1 MAAAVQRI
9 VVQATSTDKKAIAA
23 KAKRLEIPISELMR
37 RGAFAYEPDEADLE
51 LSALADAAKGVA
63 DRAGAS
69 IDDALDFIAASNK
82 RIAAME
88 AKSAKPS
95 IGKSVGKATGKV
107 VKMAKAM

>member
-9 VVQATSTDKKAIAA
+9 VVQATTQDKKAIAA
-23 KAKRLEIPISELMR
+23 KAKKLDIPISELMR
-37 RGAFAYEPDEADLE
+37 RGAFAYESSAADEE
-51 LSALADAAKGVA
+51 TGVLADAAKAAA

-88 AKSAKPS
+88 AKQQRAKPPR
-95 IGKSVGKATGKV
+95 KA
-107 VKMAKAM
+107 A

>member
-9 VVQATSTDKKAIAA
+9 VVQATTQDKKAIAA
-23 KAKRLEIPISELMR
+23 KAKKLDIPISELMR
-37 RGAFAYEPDEADLE
+37 RGAFAYEPRAVDEE
-51 LSALADAAKGVA
+51 TGILADAAKAAA

-88 AKSAKPS
+88 AKSAKQPR
-95 IGKSVGKATGKV
+95 KA
-107 VKMAKAM
+107 A